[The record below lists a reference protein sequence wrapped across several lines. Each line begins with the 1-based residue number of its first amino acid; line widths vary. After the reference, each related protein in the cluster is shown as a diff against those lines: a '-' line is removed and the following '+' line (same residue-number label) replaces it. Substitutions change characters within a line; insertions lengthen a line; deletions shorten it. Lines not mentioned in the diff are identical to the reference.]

1 MLHGRGV
8 FCFLFFV
15 FLPAHC
21 LPTLCSSDNSPS
33 FLLFYYRDDWDDS
46 DDGAQD
52 SDALVASFKPFLD
65 QLTEQW

>member
-1 MLHGRGV
+1 MLCCTAVVFFV
-8 FCFLFFV
+8 FCFLFFS
-15 FLPAHC
+15 
-21 LPTLCSSDNSPS
+21 LPTPCSSDNSPS
-33 FLLFYYRDDWDDS
+33 FLLFNYRDDWDDS